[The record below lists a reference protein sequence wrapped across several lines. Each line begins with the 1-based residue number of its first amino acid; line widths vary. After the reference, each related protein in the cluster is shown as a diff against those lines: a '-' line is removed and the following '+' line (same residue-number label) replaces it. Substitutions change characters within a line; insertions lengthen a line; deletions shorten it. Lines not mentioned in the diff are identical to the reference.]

1 LLKKNQINLQAIF
14 RVILNASKKIE
25 TFPYNKIISQM
36 HAIGQ
41 TRMVKSKTQN
51 FGIDRSGPFQNLK
64 FYNIN

>member
-1 LLKKNQINLQAIF
+1 LKKNQINLKAIF

-41 TRMVKSKTQN
+41 TRIVKSKSRN
-51 FGIDRSGPFQNLK
+51 FGIDR
-64 FYNIN
+64 

>member
-1 LLKKNQINLQAIF
+1 LLKKNQINLKAIF

-41 TRMVKSKTQN
+41 TRIVKSKSRN
-51 FGIDRSGPFQNLK
+51 FGIDRKGPFQTLK
-64 FYNIN
+64 FYNMD